1 MSRQIAGKEENVLS
15 LGLKYFSCPLFT
27 MKQNNKAKHI
37 FFYRENRCFFVDGK
51 LVYGTF
57 PFWMIRKQLK
67 LRIVFWGNNNWI
79 VTICAGQIRE
89 LL

>member
-37 FFYRENRCFFVDGK
+37 FFTGK
-51 LVYGTF
+51 IGASLLMGNWFMTHF
-57 PFWMIRKQLK
+57 PL
-67 LRIVFWGNNNWI
+67 
-79 VTICAGQIRE
+79 E
-89 LL
+89 